1 MKCDPAV
8 KWAYALTCATL
19 VVGALGF
26 RAAMAALD
34 VYVRKEAVPLRESLD
49 TLPTTLGRWKAV
61 GEDRRLSAAVV
72 ENLGTT
78 QYLDRDYA
86 IDGQPAKGRLQLH
99 IAYYTGTLDTIPH
112 IPERCFTAGGL
123 TQSSPPRVISLAV
136 DRSGWKSQA
145 GPVNRATG
153 TRYDVAK
160 AVDPVTRLGKDVNL
174 PVGDMALTITEFQI
188 PRHKEISVVGGYMFV
203 ANGRVTPSALAV
215 KSLSFDLSERYAYYC
230 KVQFTSE
237 FRGGPE
243 GMQQYEAN
251 VAELLT
257 DLLPHLMQRL
267 PDWAAVEARTAAD
280 GSKQPVNPGT

>member
-112 IPERCFTAGGL
+112 IPEPLLHRRRTHAVLAAASSRSRWTAPAGRARPGPS
-123 TQSSPPRVISLAV
+123 TAP
-136 DRSGWKSQA
+136 QA
-145 GPVNRATG
+145 PATTSRRPW
-153 TRYDVAK
+153 TR
-160 AVDPVTRLGKDVNL
+160 
-174 PVGDMALTITEFQI
+174 
-188 PRHKEISVVGGYMFV
+188 
-203 ANGRVTPSALAV
+203 
-215 KSLSFDLSERYAYYC
+215 
-230 KVQFTSE
+230 
-237 FRGGPE
+237 
-243 GMQQYEAN
+243 
-251 VAELLT
+251 
-257 DLLPHLMQRL
+257 
-267 PDWAAVEARTAAD
+267 
-280 GSKQPVNPGT
+280 

>member
-1 MKCDPAV
+1 M
-8 KWAYALTCATL
+8 
-19 VVGALGF
+19 
-26 RAAMAALD
+26 
-34 VYVRKEAVPLRESLD
+34 
-49 TLPTTLGRWKAV
+49 
-61 GEDRRLSAAVV
+61 
-72 ENLGTT
+72 
-78 QYLDRDYA
+78 
-86 IDGQPAKGRLQLH
+86 
-99 IAYYTGTLDTIPH
+99 
-112 IPERCFTAGGL
+112 
-123 TQSSPPRVISLAV
+123 
-136 DRSGWKSQA
+136 
-145 GPVNRATG
+145 
-153 TRYDVAK
+153 
-160 AVDPVTRLGKDVNL
+160 TRLGKDVNL